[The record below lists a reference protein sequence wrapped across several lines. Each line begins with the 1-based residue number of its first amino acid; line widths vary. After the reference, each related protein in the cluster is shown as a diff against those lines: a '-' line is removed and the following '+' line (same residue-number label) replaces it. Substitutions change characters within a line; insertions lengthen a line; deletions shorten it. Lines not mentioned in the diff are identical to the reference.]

1 MLLLGLHSLAARATN
16 PSMKRTLVFQLA
28 ASGILLAQLMIATAL
43 GDDDFFK
50 GRTVN
55 FVVSTSPGGGYDTYS
70 RLIARHIGRFLP
82 GQPHVVV
89 QYMPGAGGMRAA
101 NFLYTAAPRDG
112 ATIAMLDQAVQLD
125 HVLGTAGLGADPAR
139 FNWIGRL
146 LSNSAVLY
154 ARRDARVKKIEDVFT
169 NELVVATSGTS
180 SRLNWIVLN
189 NVLGTKVKMITG
201 YAGTTASRL
210 AMMRGEV
217 DALSQPWAVLKVEGE
232 ALLRDGAINLLLQS
246 GAEKNVELMH
256 VPRMIDLA
264 KNDADRILITLFSSP
279 STIGR
284 SVVAPP
290 GLPVE
295 RVATLRRA
303 FAAALND
310 AAFLDEAQKLKL
322 DLEPLDGT
330 ELQAN
335 IAAVGA
341 AAPELV
347 ARARRVAER

>member
-1 MLLLGLHSLAARATN
+1 GVVVWAAGHAE
-16 PSMKRTLVFQLA
+16 
-28 ASGILLAQLMIATAL
+28 
-43 GDDDFFK
+43 DDFFK

-55 FVVSTSPGGGYDTYS
+55 FIGATTPGGGYDPYG

-82 GQPHVVV
+82 GMPNVVV
-89 QYMPGAGGMRAA
+89 QYMPGAGGVRAA
-101 NFLYTAAPRDG
+101 NYLYNAAPKDG
-112 ATIAMLDQAVQLD
+112 TTLAMLDQAVHLD
-125 HVLGTAGLGADPAR
+125 HILGATGLLADPAQ

-146 LSNSAVLY
+146 LCNRAVLY

-189 NVLGTKVKMITG
+189 NVLGTRMKMITG

-232 ALLRDGAINLLLQS
+232 QLLRDRQINLLLQS
-246 GAEKNVELMH
+246 GAQKNAELRD
-256 VPRMIDLA
+256 VLRMIDLA
-264 KNDADRILITLFSSP
+264 RNEEERTLMAFFSSP
-279 STIGR
+279 SPIGR

-290 GLPVE
+290 DLPAE

-303 FAAALND
+303 FTAAVGD
-310 AAFLDEAQKLKL
+310 AAFLDEAHKLKL
-322 DLEPLDGT
+322 DLEPLSGD
-330 ELQAN
+330 
-335 IAAVGA
+335 V
-341 AAPELV
+341 
-347 ARARRVAER
+347 